1 MSGRPDR
8 LIGFAMCMLLFG
20 CDSGTK
26 SRPAPKKTVS
36 GTKTAAPDVQATPDT
51 APPAQAKPAPVPDK
65 PKSSP
70 KPTPAAAGPKWE
82 IENVVYDFGA
92 VWAGK
97 EVRHPFE
104 IRNVGD
110 QTLNI
115 GRPKARC
122 SCSAAES
129 YTRQVPPDG
138 TGVIPFLLKT
148 TNKAGPVNEWL
159 TIGTNDPLR
168 PEMKIWMRGVVKTVC
183 TPEVIA
189 DESIAAGARGAPGIE
204 SLKKRKAHFG
214 NITTNQ
220 GLYRVIRLTNATDV
234 PLSLELLDAP
244 RAILKVGDQTLNI
257 GRPKARCSCSAAESY
272 TRQVPPDGT
281 GVIPFLLK
289 TTNKAGPV
297 NEWLTIG
304 TNDPLRPEMKIWM
317 RGVVKTVCTPEV
329 IADESIAAG
338 ARGAPGI
345 ESLKKRKA
353 HFGNITTNQGLYRV
367 IRLTNATDV
376 PLSLELLDAPRAILK
391 VNTKSEMIPN
401 PFQASIEEVVPG
413 QVFELTITG
422 RPPFQVGTTTM
433 GINFKTNIPDY
444 PYYAMAAT
452 AYVPARIE
460 VRPYKIVTNL
470 QASTKLRIIRIVN
483 NGTTPFKITSFA
495 TSDPTYR
502 LRRLPTKPSERN
514 TDKFEL
520 MLPPGNYIP
529 PSYGEV
535 VRFETTDAEMPIIE
549 IPVLPDLR
557 RPPTAR
563 PANLPIQWTPGKQ

>member
-1 MSGRPDR
+1 
-8 LIGFAMCMLLFG
+8 MCMLLFG

-26 SRPAPKKTVS
+26 NKPAPAVKPASKTKS
-36 GTKTAAPDVQATPDT
+36 AAPDVKATPDT
-51 APPAQAKPAPVPDK
+51 APPVQAKPEPVPDK
-65 PKSSP
+65 PKSPPPPPPPSS
-70 KPTPAAAGPKWE
+70 AAGPKWE

-115 GRPKARC
+115 DRPKARC

-129 YTRQVPPDG
+129 YSRQVPPNG

-148 TNKAGPVNEWL
+148 TNKVGPVNEWL

-168 PEMKIWMRGVVKTVC
+168 PEMKIWMRGIVKTVC

-204 SLKKRKAHFG
+204 VLKKRKAHFG
-214 NITTNQ
+214 NITSNQ
-220 GLYRVIRLTNATDV
+220 SLYRVIRLTNATD
-234 PLSLELLDAP
+234 A
-244 RAILKVGDQTLNI
+244 
-257 GRPKARCSCSAAESY
+257 
-272 TRQVPPDGT
+272 
-281 GVIPFLLK
+281 
-289 TTNKAGPV
+289 
-297 NEWLTIG
+297 
-304 TNDPLRPEMKIWM
+304 
-317 RGVVKTVCTPEV
+317 
-329 IADESIAAG
+329 
-338 ARGAPGI
+338 
-345 ESLKKRKA
+345 
-353 HFGNITTNQGLYRV
+353 
-367 IRLTNATDV
+367 

-391 VNTKSEMIPN
+391 VNSKSEMIPN
-401 PFQASIEEVVPG
+401 PFQASIEEVEPG
-413 QVFELTITG
+413 QVFELTVTG
-422 RPPFQVGTTTM
+422 KPPFQVGTTTM
-433 GINFKTNIPDY
+433 GINFKTNIPDQ

-470 QASTKLRIIRIVN
+470 QANTKLRTIRIVN

-502 LRRLPTKPSERN
+502 LRRVPTKPSERN

-535 VRFETTDAEMPIIE
+535 VRFETTDAEKPIID

-557 RPPTAR
+557 KPPTAR